1 MNATRGPG
9 DLTVLI
15 FEVDEHRYG
24 VEASEIKEI
33 VLAVLPSRLAQH
45 PGVIEGLINVRGR
58 ITAVLDLRA
67 RFGLNRRA
75 IIASDVLLLCEISGR
90 QLALRA
96 DAAIEL
102 LSVPAREL
110 ATPAEATTAA
120 LYARGVCRLPDGLL
134 FICDLP
140 SFLREAELL
149 ALDDALAAAAHEGL
163 PA

>member
-1 MNATRGPG
+1 VNATRGQG
-9 DLTVLI
+9 NLTVLI

-24 VEASEIKEI
+24 VEASEVKEI
-33 VLAVLPSRLAQH
+33 VRAVLPSRLAQH

-75 IIASDVLLLCEISGR
+75 IIASDVFLLCEISGR

-102 LSVPAREL
+102 KSISARDL
-110 ATPAEATTAA
+110 ATPSEATTVA

-134 FICDLP
+134 FLCDLP
-140 SFLREAELL
+140 SFLKEAELL
-149 ALDDALAAAAHEGL
+149 ALDRALAAADNADL
-163 PA
+163 SA